1 MKSEFPFIIIEQ
13 NKNNHDNQEDD
24 SDFSDKNYK
33 EMKLNKFE
41 KFKPKNINSP
51 KKQNLKGAE
60 NNVKSLISVFLK
72 DIEQE
77 NFSPPNNQEKTD
89 KRFMHKI
96 SNKDIIVK
104 KFKRTNLKRNSIS
117 QTNTNFSQ
125 SSFSRLNFG
134 MNSNLY
140 FNRNN
145 VNNLRG
151 INNNK
156 EGSVVF
162 NVTTNQKNLGL
173 GNNNNKIKNSS
184 NSIINSNRGSE
195 ISSLR
200 KIKANN
206 KSSDINGSIEFTK
219 VNEGKAKIKTNFKRM
234 KTYNFGKSKMGTILT
249 VNHNIKTNLYNKRNS
264 NRTDKNLIQSLLKKK
279 DSMINNLNINDTTK
293 LNENYGSSQYS
304 TVFQKKKSKKFKNS
318 NKRNINNIF
327 NESVAYNNS
336 IISEGSE
343 CNLNQ
348 KSIEEVN
355 RISSSTVNKKMA
367 TLLSKKS
374 PLEFTNET
382 NKESILHNQKK
393 SNINCQSE
401 VKGIKRSSTNFFD
414 LDKKAKFKRKMNRQ
428 NSQLKTIKKQL
439 KNSLIIRPEEI
450 EVKFGETRL
459 KTKKKINN
467 SSISLRKV
475 KNKNSNKSKSG
486 TSLFK
491 VNANK
496 LNLDNLNKTEVDRK
510 NRSCINNIIV
520 PIPKLNTEKII
531 KNEIKV
537 KVKESERK
545 EEPKEIIS
553 KEDSSDN
560 ATNSVKRFNA
570 LYNKKYR
577 RLVQKGILYDSLD
590 DEEFEDF
597 DEVNSIYLHPNSKF
611 ILVFDSLLIITGF
624 LSFLITP
631 FYMAETHDF
640 CKEEYFT
647 IIDILNIIIE
657 SLNIIDVF
665 LGFFRGYYNWEEQL
679 IHRNKTIIK
688 NYLSGW
694 FLFDLIAAVPI
705 YNLSKLRE
713 PYCNEFELSTTY
725 YNIVLDNPHYLLM
738 SNRLFKI
745 YKIFSF
751 NHVWKIISNK
761 NDSISAIIYTFIIL
775 LSLNYVAC
783 LYIFIARNN
792 YPNWILNSKLGT
804 SSFND
809 IYIASIYILIMAI
822 TSVGYGDITCY
833 CFWEI
838 IFQLFLLIVGIM
850 AYSWAVSSFSNYV
863 QKINEKSA
871 DYEKKKSILDEI
883 KLNNPNLPEVL
894 YDKILRFLK
903 FKNFHEKEL
912 KNIIFDCLPVSL
924 KNSLICEMY
933 KPIIKNFIFFKNF
946 QNTDFI
952 VRVILVFK
960 PVIAYKNDILIND
973 NDMVED
979 IMFVKQGVLSVEL
992 PINMTNLQ
1000 ENVDKYLN
1008 MPILKNE
1015 NNKEGMGNSTLVA
1028 SNTGVKNN
1036 KFKNTL
1042 CSFLDKNKNNPLYKN
1057 STIGFN
1063 STVLGTFGTHT
1074 FGTRQT
1080 LSESEKEKEKI
1091 DIRYVRIL
1099 CIRENEHF
1107 GDVMMFLEQRSP
1119 LRVRVKSKKSELFF
1133 LKKMD
1138 AIKISTSYPN
1148 IWRRINKKSVFNFEQ
1163 IKKSINKIVE
1173 IYCSVKRLNSINEE
1187 ESSDIYDD
1195 ITKESK
1201 IGNRESVIDIRP
1213 KNYESGI
1220 EKMSLTNDLKKSQS
1234 FNNPTN
1240 KLIKRLLSKESHDNI
1255 DSNMRIKRKISLSC
1269 RKITNNLRLALNSN
1283 NNKKSDINSSSL
1295 SSSKDNKKTRRKKK
1309 AKSNKKLIDAF
1320 NGNYKYYKNNNNNNN
1335 NGKGVSKNNIIKEE
1349 PGKEDSLHPMKP
1361 VITSFK
1367 NVQRYSVSL
1376 PKNFINNKIND
1387 INKNINSI
1395 NNNANILS
1403 KKQSHG
1409 NLINNLIN
1417 IKKLQNRMSKNNIS
1431 FKNLKFDDSSTIKL
1445 INDNKDNLIE
1455 NSEENNI
1462 SYDEIINDEIY
1473 SGEEIKVSKEENL
1486 LFKKID
1492 LSNSLKKISNINEL
1506 SNIIEHKNSKL
1517 QMLLNSALK
1526 NDSSRQKNKIPNKEN
1541 NSESNIKNEQNNLV
1555 DSSNGNMERKRTWE
1569 KNSLIINNRFSI
1581 KYESS
1586 YDNCNLICGEK
1597 LIKNKMNQDK
1607 LREFLINNILNSN
1620 MSNNN
1625 SIVEFMHNK
1634 TTNSNH
1640 QSRIKIRDKRGS
1652 AIFSNSPKF
1661 LAKHGKNYF
1670 PRSPSLISNSRTL
1683 NTNNNTNANTSNNLK
1698 RTASLSE
1705 MNTHKS
1711 KGIKS
1716 NFQSDL
1722 NEYNNNSHLSGKR
1735 MNKGGPRKKLVSTKA
1750 AIFTGGFNGLNTSPL
1765 ETKKKG
1771 NLNKVSSLMLSPFAK
1786 PKKKKD
1792 NLLSKINFNIQ
1803 KTNQNLNNPDLFYSN
1818 YFNSLLEGD
1827 KSMMN
1832 PLFGASMKNIPK
1844 MKKDKNNLLLKNFTR
1859 KNSK

>member
-1 MKSEFPFIIIEQ
+1 MKSDFPFIIIEQ
-13 NKNNHDNQEDD
+13 NKSNQDNQDED
-24 SDFSDKNYK
+24 SDFSNKNYK
-33 EMKLNKFE
+33 KMKLNKFE
-41 KFKPKNINSP
+41 KFKPKNIISP
-51 KKQNLKGAE
+51 KKNQNLKGAE

-72 DIEQE
+72 DFEQE
-77 NFSPPNNQEKTD
+77 NFSPPNNQDKTD
-89 KRFMHKI
+89 KKATQKI
-96 SNKDIIVK
+96 NNKDIIAK
-104 KFKRTNLKRNSIS
+104 KNFKRNNIKRNSIS

-134 MNSNLY
+134 VNSNLY

-162 NVTTNQKNLGL
+162 TVTTNQKNLGL
-173 GNNNNKIKNSS
+173 GNNNNKIKYTNNSIS
-184 NSIINSNRGSE
+184 NSIIGSE
-195 ISSLR
+195 ISSLKKN
-200 KIKANN
+200 KINH
-206 KSSDINGSIEFTK
+206 KSSDIKGSVEIIKIDEAKTK
-219 VNEGKAKIKTNFKRM
+219 RKYSFKRM
-234 KTYNFGKSKMGTILT
+234 KTYNFGKSKMGTVLT
-249 VNHNIKTNLYNKRNS
+249 VNHNIKNNLNDKRNS
-264 NRTDKNLIQSLLKKK
+264 NRTDKNIIPSLLKKK
-279 DSMINNLNINDTTK
+279 DSLLNNLNINDTAK
-293 LNENYGSSQYS
+293 LNENYGSSKYS
-304 TVFQKKKSKKFKNS
+304 SLFQKKKSKKFKNS
-318 NKRNINNIF
+318 NKKNINNIF

-348 KSIEEVN
+348 KSIDEVN
-355 RISSSTVNKKMA
+355 KISSSTVNKKMVS
-367 TLLSKKS
+367 LLSKKA
-374 PLEFTNET
+374 PFELTNVS
-382 NKESILHNQKK
+382 NKESIVNNQKR
-393 SNINCQSE
+393 SNKNCQSE
-401 VKGIKRSSTNFFD
+401 VKGIKRSTTNYFD
-414 LDKKAKFKRKMNRQ
+414 MDKKAKFQRKVKRRNTR
-428 NSQLKTIKKQL
+428 LKSIKKQL
-439 KNSLIIRPEEI
+439 KNSLIIRPEEMEGRI
-450 EVKFGETRL
+450 GRV
-459 KTKKKINN
+459 KKKINN
-467 SSISLRKV
+467 SSISLRKA
-475 KNKNSNKSKSG
+475 KNNINNNKSKSG

-491 VNANK
+491 VNVNN
-496 LNLDNLNKTEVDRK
+496 LNLDNLNKTELSRK

-520 PIPKLNTEKII
+520 PIPKIKTEKII
-531 KNEIKV
+531 KNEVKSKV

-545 EEPKEIIS
+545 EQPKEIIS

-560 ATNSVKRFNA
+560 GTTNSVKRYNA

-597 DEVNSIYLHPNSKF
+597 DEINSIYLHPNSNF
-611 ILVFDSLLIITGF
+611 ILFFDSMLIITGF
-624 LSFLITP
+624 FSFFTSP
-631 FYMAETHDF
+631 FYLAQTHDF
-640 CKEEYFT
+640 CREKYFT
-647 IIDILNIIIE
+647 FIDITNIITE
-657 SLNIIDVF
+657 ALNIIDVF

-694 FLFDLIAAVPI
+694 FFFFLIAAVPI
-705 YNLSKLRE
+705 YNLSKLKE

-725 YNIVLDNPHYLLM
+725 YNNVLNNSHYLLI
-738 SNRLFKI
+738 SNRLFKL

-751 NHVWKIISNK
+751 NHVWKILSNK
-761 NDSISAIIYTFIIL
+761 NDSISMIIYTFIIL
-775 LSLNYVAC
+775 FSLNYVAC

-804 SSFND
+804 SSFYD
-809 IYIASIYILIMAI
+809 IYICSIYILIMAI

-883 KLNNPNLPEVL
+883 KLNNPNLPEEL
-894 YDKILRFLK
+894 YEKILRFLK

-979 IMFVKQGVLSVEL
+979 IMFVKRGVLSVEL

-1008 MPILKNE
+1008 MPILQNE
-1015 NNKEGMGNSTLVA
+1015 NNKEGGNGNNTLLA
-1028 SNTGVKNN
+1028 NNTIGKNN

-1042 CSFLDKNKNNPLYKN
+1042 CSFLDKNKNNPLFKN

-1063 STVLGTFGTHT
+1063 TTVLGTFGTNT

-1091 DIRYVRIL
+1091 KIRYVRIL

-1195 ITKESK
+1195 ISKESK
-1201 IGNRESVIDIRP
+1201 IGNRESVINIRP
-1213 KNYESGI
+1213 KNFDSGI
-1220 EKMSLTNDLKKSQS
+1220 EKVEVNDDLKKSQS

-1240 KLIKRLLSKESHDNI
+1240 KLVKRLLSKESHDNI
-1255 DSNMRIKRKISLSC
+1255 DSNKKIKRKISLSC
-1269 RKITNNLRLALNSN
+1269 KKVTNNLRLVLHNN
-1283 NNKKSDINSSSL
+1283 NNKKSDLNSSSF
-1295 SSSKDNKKTRRKKK
+1295 SSSNDNKKSKRKKK
-1309 AKSNKKLIDAF
+1309 PKTNKKLIDTN
-1320 NGNYKYYKNNNNNNN
+1320 NGNHKFYKNKN
-1335 NGKGVSKNNIIKEE
+1335 KRELPKNNTIKEE
-1349 PGKEDSLHPMKP
+1349 PGKEDTLRPKKH
-1361 VITSFK
+1361 VISFK
-1367 NVQRYSVSL
+1367 NVQRYSFSV
-1376 PKNFINNKIND
+1376 PKNFINNKIYD
-1387 INKNINSI
+1387 MNKNFNSI
-1395 NNNANILS
+1395 NKS
-1403 KKQSHG
+1403 TGKKKSHG
-1409 NLINNLIN
+1409 NLINNIIN
-1417 IKKLQNRMSKNNIS
+1417 IKKMQQRMSQNNIS
-1431 FKNLKFDDSSTIKL
+1431 FKNLKFDDSSTVKL
-1445 INDNKDNLIE
+1445 FNDNKDNLIE

-1486 LFKKID
+1486 LFKKVD
-1492 LSNSLKKISNINEL
+1492 LSNSLNKIPHIKEL
-1506 SNIIEHKNSKL
+1506 SNIIDNKNSKL
-1517 QMLLNSALK
+1517 QILLSSTIK
-1526 NDSSRQKNKIPNKEN
+1526 NDSSRQKNNIRNKEN
-1541 NSESNIKNEQNNLV
+1541 ISESNIKNDPNNLV
-1555 DSSNGNMERKRTWE
+1555 DFSNGNMEKKRKWE
-1569 KNSLIINNRFSI
+1569 KNSLIINNRFSLE
-1581 KYESS
+1581 YESS
-1586 YDNCNLICGEK
+1586 YDNCNIICGEK
-1597 LIKNKMNQDK
+1597 LIKNKVNQDK

-1620 MSNNN
+1620 LSNNN
-1625 SIVEFMHNK
+1625 SFVELIHNK
-1634 TTNSNH
+1634 TTNSNY
-1640 QSRIKIRDKRGS
+1640 QSKIKYKEKRGS
-1652 AIFSNSPKF
+1652 AVLSNSPKF
-1661 LAKHGKNYF
+1661 LSKHGKNYF
-1670 PRSPSLISNSRTL
+1670 ARSPSMLSNSRTL
-1683 NTNNNTNANTSNNLK
+1683 NTNKTNANTSNNNIK
-1698 RTASLSE
+1698 RTSSLSE
-1705 MNTHKS
+1705 INIQKN
-1711 KGIKS
+1711 KRIKS

-1722 NEYNNNSHLSGKR
+1722 NDYNTNSHLSGKK
-1735 MNKGGPRKKLVSTKA
+1735 MNKGPRKKLVSTKA
-1750 AIFTGGFNGLNTSPL
+1750 AIFTGGFNGLNASPL
-1765 ETKKKG
+1765 DPKRKVSINKG
-1771 NLNKVSSLMLSPFAK
+1771 SSLMLSPFSK

-1818 YFNSLLEGD
+1818 YFNSLLGGE
-1827 KSMMN
+1827 KSMMNN
-1832 PLFGASMKNIPK
+1832 PLFGASMKNMPK

>member
-1 MKSEFPFIIIEQ
+1 MKSDFPFIIIEQ
-13 NKNNHDNQEDD
+13 NKNNRDNQDED

-33 EMKLNKFE
+33 NMKLNKFE

-51 KKQNLKGAE
+51 KKNQNLKGAE

-77 NFSPPNNQEKTD
+77 NFSPPNNQDKTD
-89 KRFMHKI
+89 KRFIHKI

-104 KFKRTNLKRNSIS
+104 KNFKRNNLKRNSIS

-125 SSFSRLNFG
+125 NSFSRLNFG

-173 GNNNNKIKNSS
+173 GNNNNKVRLSN

-200 KIKANN
+200 RNKINH
-206 KSSDINGSIEFTK
+206 KSSGLNESGEFIKINEVKTK
-219 VNEGKAKIKTNFKRM
+219 RKTSLKRM
-234 KTYNFGKSKMGTILT
+234 KTYNFGKSKMGTMLT
-249 VNHNIKTNLYNKRNS
+249 VNHNIKTNLYSKRNS

-279 DSMINNLNINDTTK
+279 DSLINNLNINDTAK

-304 TVFQKKKSKKFKNS
+304 TMFQKKKSKKFKNS
-318 NKRNINNIF
+318 NKRNINSII
-327 NESVAYNNS
+327 NESIAYNNS

-355 RISSSTVNKKMA
+355 KISSSTVNKKMA
-367 TLLSKKS
+367 TLLSKKA
-374 PLEFTNET
+374 PLELTNVSIR
-382 NKESILHNQKK
+382 ESTVHNQKK
-393 SNINCQSE
+393 TNKNCQSE
-401 VKGIKRSSTNFFD
+401 LGGIKRSTTNYFD
-414 LDKKAKFKRKMNRQ
+414 LDKKAKFQRKIKRRNT
-428 NSQLKTIKKQL
+428 QLKSIKKQL
-439 KNSLIIRPEEI
+439 KNSLIIRPEEM
-450 EVKFGETRL
+450 EGKFGEN
-459 KTKKKINN
+459 KFKAKKRINN

-475 KNKNSNKSKSG
+475 KNKNNKSKSG

-491 VNANK
+491 VNANN
-496 LNLDNLNKTEVDRK
+496 LNLDNLNKTEVSRK

-520 PIPKLNTEKII
+520 PIPKLKTEKII
-531 KNEIKV
+531 KNEV
-537 KVKESERK
+537 KVKESEK
-545 EEPKEIIS
+545 KVEQKEIVS

-560 ATNSVKRFNA
+560 AATNSVKRYNA

-577 RLVQKGILYDSLD
+577 RLVQKKILYDSLD

-597 DEVNSIYLHPNSKF
+597 DEVNSIYLHPNSNF
-611 ILVFDSLLIITGF
+611 ILFFDSSLIITGF
-624 LSFLITP
+624 LSFVISP
-631 FYMAETHDF
+631 FYLAQTLDF
-640 CKEEYFT
+640 CREKRFT
-647 IIDILNIIIE
+647 VSDIMNIIIE

-694 FLFDLIAAVPI
+694 FFFDLIAAVPI
-705 YNLSKLRE
+705 YHLSKLRE

-725 YNIVLDNPHYLLM
+725 YNIVLNNSHYLLI
-738 SNRLFKI
+738 SNRLFKL

-751 NHVWKIISNK
+751 NHVWKILSNK
-761 NDSISAIIYTFIIL
+761 NDSISMIIYTFIIL
-775 LSLNYVAC
+775 FSLNYVAC

-792 YPNWILNSKLGT
+792 YPNWILNTSLGT
-804 SSFND
+804 SSFFD
-809 IYIASIYILIMAI
+809 IYICSIYILIMAI

-833 CFWEI
+833 CFWEV

-871 DYEKKKSILDEI
+871 DFEKKKSILDEI

-894 YDKILRFLK
+894 YEKILRFLK

-924 KNSLICEMY
+924 KNNLICEMY

-1008 MPILKNE
+1008 MPILQNE
-1015 NNKEGMGNSTLVA
+1015 NGNEGGIGTSSTIMGNN
-1028 SNTGVKNN
+1028 NTGAKNN

-1042 CSFLDKNKNNPLYKN
+1042 CSFLDKNKNNPLFKN
-1057 STIGFN
+1057 STVGFN

-1173 IYCSVKRLNSINEE
+1173 IYCSVKKLNSINEE
-1187 ESSDIYDD
+1187 DSSDIYDD

-1213 KNYESGI
+1213 KNYDSGI
-1220 EKMSLTNDLKKSQS
+1220 EKLKVTDDLKKSQS
-1234 FNNPTN
+1234 FNNQTN
-1240 KLIKRLLSKESHDNI
+1240 KLIKKLLTKESHDNI
-1255 DSNMRIKRKISLSC
+1255 DSNIRIKRKISLSC
-1269 RKITNNLRLALNSN
+1269 KKITNNLRLVLNNN
-1283 NNKKSDINSSSL
+1283 NNKKSDLNSSSF
-1295 SSSKDNKKTRRKKK
+1295 SSSNDNKKSRRKKRS
-1309 AKSNKKLIDAF
+1309 KSNKKLIYAY
-1320 NGNYKYYKNNNNNNN
+1320 NGNYKFYKNNNS
-1335 NGKGVSKNNIIKEE
+1335 KAIPKNNIIKEE
-1349 PGKEDSLHPMKP
+1349 PGKEDTLHPMKP
-1361 VITSFK
+1361 VVSFK

-1376 PKNFINNKIND
+1376 PKNFISNRIND
-1387 INKNINSI
+1387 MNKNINI
-1395 NNNANILS
+1395 FNKKTN

-1409 NLINNLIN
+1409 NLINNIIN
-1417 IKKLQNRMSKNNIS
+1417 LKKMQHRMSKNNIS
-1431 FKNLKFDDSSTIKL
+1431 FKNLRFDDTSTIKL
-1445 INDNKDNLIE
+1445 INSNKDNLIE
-1455 NSEENNI
+1455 MSEESNI

-1473 SGEEIKVSKEENL
+1473 SGEEIKVSNEENL
-1486 LFKKID
+1486 LFKKVD
-1492 LSNSLKKISNINEL
+1492 LSNNIKKISQINEL

-1517 QMLLNSALK
+1517 QILLSSTLK
-1526 NDSSRQKNKIPNKEN
+1526 NDSSRKKNHIPNNEN
-1541 NSESNIKNEQNNLV
+1541 IRESNIKNEQNNLNNLV
-1555 DSSNGNMERKRTWE
+1555 DSSNGNMEMKRRWE
-1569 KNSLIINNRFSI
+1569 KNSLIINNQFSI
-1581 KYESS
+1581 EYESS
-1586 YDNCNLICGEK
+1586 YENCNLICGEK

-1607 LREFLINNILNSN
+1607 LKEFLLNNILNSN
-1620 MSNNN
+1620 LSNNN
-1625 SIVEFMHNK
+1625 SIVELKHNK
-1634 TTNSNH
+1634 TTNSIS
-1640 QSRIKIRDKRGS
+1640 QSKIKFREKRGS
-1652 AIFSNSPKF
+1652 AVFSNSPKF
-1661 LAKHGKNYF
+1661 FSKHGKNYF
-1670 PRSPSLISNSRTL
+1670 ARSPSIAS
-1683 NTNNNTNANTSNNLK
+1683 NNNTNANTSNNNIK
-1698 RTASLSE
+1698 RISSLCDITTQK
-1705 MNTHKS
+1705 NKV
-1711 KGIKS
+1711 IKS
-1716 NFQSDL
+1716 NFQSDT
-1722 NEYNNNSHLSGKR
+1722 NDYNNNSHLSGKK
-1735 MNKGGPRKKLVSTKA
+1735 MNKGPRKKLVSTKA

-1771 NLNKVSSLMLSPFAK
+1771 TLNKVSSLMLSPFGK

-1827 KSMMN
+1827 KSMNLN
-1832 PLFGASMKNIPK
+1832 PMFGASMKNIPK

>member
-1 MKSEFPFIIIEQ
+1 MKGEFPYLIIEQ
-13 NKNNHDNQEDD
+13 NKNNNDNQEEE
-24 SDFSDKNYK
+24 SDFSDKKYK
-33 EMKLNKFE
+33 KMKLNKFE

-51 KKQNLKGAE
+51 KKNQNLKGAE
-60 NNVKSLISVFLK
+60 INVKSLISVFLK

-77 NFSPPNNQEKTD
+77 NFSPQNNKDKKDKTNL
-89 KRFMHKI
+89 HKI
-96 SNKDIIVK
+96 SNKDNLAK
-104 KFKRTNLKRNSIS
+104 KFKRSNLKRNSIS
-117 QTNTNFSQ
+117 QTNTTFAHN
-125 SSFSRLNFG
+125 SFNRLNFG
-134 MNSNLY
+134 TNNNLY

-162 NVTTNQKNLGL
+162 NVTTNQKNLGV
-173 GNNNNKIKNSS
+173 GNSNNKIKYSS
-184 NSIINSNRGSE
+184 NSIINSNRGSD
-195 ISSLR
+195 ISSIKKSNKKNQISSDLNESLENI
-200 KIKANN
+200 KIKEV
-206 KSSDINGSIEFTK
+206 KTK
-219 VNEGKAKIKTNFKRM
+219 KKTSLKRM
-234 KTYNFGKSKMGTILT
+234 KTFNFGKSKMGTMLA
-249 VNHNIKTNLYNKRNS
+249 VNPNLKNNLYIKKNS
-264 NRTDKNLIQSLLKKK
+264 NITDKNIIHSLLQKK
-279 DSMINNLNINDTTK
+279 DSLLYNLNINDTTK
-293 LNENYGSSQYS
+293 LNDNNYGSSQYS

-318 NKRNINNIF
+318 NKKNINSIF
-327 NESVAYNNS
+327 NESVVYNNS

-348 KSIEEVN
+348 KSIEEIN
-355 RISSSTVNKKMA
+355 KISSSTVNQKMTSLLCKK
-367 TLLSKKS
+367 T
-374 PLEFTNET
+374 PLENTNVN
-382 NKESILHNQKK
+382 NKEPILQNQRKLNRN
-393 SNINCQSE
+393 SQSE
-401 VKGIKRSSTNFFD
+401 IRGFKRSTTNYFD
-414 LDKKAKFKRKMNRQ
+414 LDKKAKFQRKIKRRNT
-428 NSQLKTIKKQL
+428 QLKSIKKQL
-439 KNSLIIRPEEI
+439 KNSLIIRPEDMEG
-450 EVKFGETRL
+450 KFGDN
-459 KTKKKINN
+459 KFKSKKKVNN
-467 SSISLRKV
+467 SSSSLRKV
-475 KNKNSNKSKSG
+475 KINNNNNNNNSNNNKSKSG

-491 VNANK
+491 VKANN
-496 LNLDNLNKTEVDRK
+496 LNLENLNKTELSRK

-520 PIPKLNTEKII
+520 PIPKIKTEKII

-537 KVKESERK
+537 KETEEKD
-545 EEPKEIIS
+545 EPKEIAS

-560 ATNSVKRFNA
+560 MASNSVKRYNA
-570 LYNKKYR
+570 LFNKKYR

-611 ILVFDSLLIITGF
+611 ILIFDSMLIISGF
-624 LSFLITP
+624 LSFIISP
-631 FYMAETHDF
+631 FYLAQTHDF
-640 CKEEYFT
+640 CREKYFT
-647 IIDILNIIIE
+647 FIDITNIIIE

-665 LGFFRGYYNWEEQL
+665 LSFFRGYYNWEEQL

-713 PYCNEFELSTTY
+713 PYCNDFELSTTY
-725 YNIVLDNPHYLLM
+725 YNIILDNPHYLLI
-738 SNRLFKI
+738 SNRLFKL

-751 NHVWKIISNK
+751 NHVWKVLSNK
-761 NDSISAIIYTFIIL
+761 NDSISMIIYTFTIL
-775 LSLNYVAC
+775 FSLNYVAC

-792 YPNWILNSKLGT
+792 YPNWILNSQLGT
-804 SSFND
+804 SSFYD
-809 IYIASIYILIMAI
+809 IYICSIYILIMAI

-883 KLNNPNLPEVL
+883 KLNNPNLPEEL
-894 YDKILRFLK
+894 YEKILRFLK

-979 IMFVKQGVLSVEL
+979 IMFVKKGVLSVEL
-992 PINMTNLQ
+992 PINMTNPQ

-1008 MPILKNE
+1008 MPILKSE
-1015 NNKEGMGNSTLVA
+1015 NNNEGGTGNTTLLVN
-1028 SNTGVKNN
+1028 NTGTKNN

-1042 CSFLDKNKNNPLYKN
+1042 CSFLDKNKNNPIFKN

-1063 STVLGTFGTHT
+1063 STVLGSFGTHT

-1091 DIRYVRIL
+1091 IIRYIRIL

-1163 IKKSINKIVE
+1163 IKKSINKIIE
-1173 IYCSVKRLNSINEE
+1173 IYCSVKKLNSINE

-1195 ITKESK
+1195 ITKGSK

-1213 KNYESGI
+1213 KNFDSGI
-1220 EKMSLTNDLKKSQS
+1220 ENIKKSNELKKSQS
-1234 FNNPTN
+1234 FNNSTN
-1240 KLIKRLLSKESHDNI
+1240 KLIKRLIIKESHDNNI
-1255 DSNMRIKRKISLSC
+1255 DSVSNINIKRKISLSC
-1269 RKITNNLRLALNSN
+1269 KKITNNLRLALNN
-1283 NNKKSDINSSSL
+1283 NYKKSNLNSSSL
-1295 SSSKDNKKTRRKKK
+1295 SSSSDNKKSKRKK
-1309 AKSNKKLIDAF
+1309 KSNKKLINAF
-1320 NGNYKYYKNNNNNNN
+1320 KGNYKYYKNMD
-1335 NGKGVSKNNIIKEE
+1335 GKGISKNNIIKEE
-1349 PGKEDSLHPMKP
+1349 PGKEDTLHPMKP
-1361 VITSFK
+1361 VISFK
-1367 NVQRYSVSL
+1367 NIQRYSVSL
-1376 PKNFINNKIND
+1376 PKNFISNKIND
-1387 INKNINSI
+1387 MNKNINSI
-1395 NNNANILS
+1395 NKN

-1409 NLINNLIN
+1409 NLINNLSN
-1417 IKKLQNRMSKNNIS
+1417 IKKMQYRMSRNNIS

-1445 INDNKDNLIE
+1445 FNDYKDNLIE
-1455 NSEENNI
+1455 NSEENSM

-1473 SGEEIKVSKEENL
+1473 SGEEIKISKEENL

-1492 LSNSLKKISNINEL
+1492 ISNSLKKISHINEL

-1517 QMLLNSALK
+1517 QMLLSSELK
-1526 NDSSRQKNKIPNKEN
+1526 NDSSKLKSKEN
-1541 NSESNIKNEQNNLV
+1541 ISEYNVKNEQNNLL
-1555 DSSNGNMERKRTWE
+1555 DSSNKNIDMKRKWE
-1569 KNSLIINNRFSI
+1569 NKCFIINNHFSI
-1581 KYESS
+1581 EYESAYENS
-1586 YDNCNLICGEK
+1586 NNICNGK
-1597 LIKNKMNQDK
+1597 LIKSKINQDK
-1607 LREFLINNILNSN
+1607 LKEFLINNILNSN
-1620 MSNNN
+1620 LSNNN
-1625 SIVEFMHNK
+1625 SIVELTHNK
-1634 TTNSNH
+1634 TINSNRL
-1640 QSRIKIRDKRGS
+1640 SRIKYKEKRKS
-1652 AIFSNSPKF
+1652 AVFSNSPKF
-1661 LAKHGKNYF
+1661 FSKHGNKYF
-1670 PRSPSLISNSRTL
+1670 EKCSSLLSNSRTL
-1683 NTNNNTNANTSNNLK
+1683 NTNNNTNPTTSNNIK
-1698 RTASLSE
+1698 RTSSLNE
-1705 MNTHKS
+1705 IIVQKNKV
-1711 KGIKS
+1711 IKS

-1722 NEYNNNSHLSGKR
+1722 NDYNNNSHLSGRK
-1735 MNKGGPRKKLVSTKA
+1735 MNKGPRKKLISTKA
-1750 AIFTGGFNGLNTSPL
+1750 ALFTGGFNGLISSPL
-1765 ETKKKG
+1765 ESKKKG
-1771 NLNKVSSLMLSPFAK
+1771 LNKMSSLMSPFSR

-1827 KSMMN
+1827 KSMN
-1832 PLFGASMKNIPK
+1832 PLFGASMKNVPR